1 VNHEESGREAYFK
14 GFLEEAKLIAIKNVA
29 TFTLNRCCPLI
40 GIEPSAILTFRD
52 GVTLS

>member
-1 VNHEESGREAYFK
+1 MKKVEGKLIS

-29 TFTLNRCCPLI
+29 TFAPLIDDCPLI